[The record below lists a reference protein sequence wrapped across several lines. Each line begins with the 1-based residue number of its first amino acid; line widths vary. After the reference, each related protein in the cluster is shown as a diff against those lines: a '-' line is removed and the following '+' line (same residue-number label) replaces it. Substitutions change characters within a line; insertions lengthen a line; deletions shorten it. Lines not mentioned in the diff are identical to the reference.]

1 MANIIGTAQ
10 GVDDTLNGSRNADTI
25 QGLSGDDLIFG
36 GRGDDLIIGGQGSD
50 VMWGGLDADTFQ
62 FSAGHIGNGSVDY
75 ITDFN
80 VGQDLLS
87 FISSSGGQ
95 NVVIESVRLEYLTE
109 TSFNGNDL
117 QNNVATGTDVIFT
130 VKNSVTGATQEI
142 ILLDSWSGLKSAAW
156 DAYLDTLQSG
166 LAFS

>member
-1 MANIIGTAQ
+1 MANIIGNAQ
-10 GVDDTLNGSRNADTI
+10 GVDDTLIGSRGADTI

-50 VMWGGLDADTFQ
+50 VMWGGLDADTFE
-62 FSAGHIGNGSVDY
+62 FSSGHIGAGLKDY
-75 ITDFN
+75 IGDFN

-87 FISSSGGQ
+87 FRSSAGGQ
-95 NVVIESVRLEYLTE
+95 TFVIESVTLAYLTE

-117 QNNVATGTDVIFT
+117 VNNVATGTDVIFT
-130 VKNSVTGATQEI
+130 VSNALTGATQEI
-142 ILLDSWSGLKSAAW
+142 ILLDAWSGLKSAAW

-166 LAFS
+166 LTFT